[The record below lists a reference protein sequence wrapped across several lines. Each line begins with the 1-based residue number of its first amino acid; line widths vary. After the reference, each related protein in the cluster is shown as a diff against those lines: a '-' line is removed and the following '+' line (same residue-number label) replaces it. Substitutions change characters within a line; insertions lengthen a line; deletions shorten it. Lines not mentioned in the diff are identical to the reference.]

1 MATPTH
7 RGSGELRVGPISDIV
22 SPDAETTAPP
32 PVDATRA
39 MVQSVRDLVRTVLDI
54 DRHDN
59 RHEDGLSAVDQWLRG
74 IMGDEAAA

>member
-1 MATPTH
+1 
-7 RGSGELRVGPISDIV
+7 
-22 SPDAETTAPP
+22 
-32 PVDATRA
+32 